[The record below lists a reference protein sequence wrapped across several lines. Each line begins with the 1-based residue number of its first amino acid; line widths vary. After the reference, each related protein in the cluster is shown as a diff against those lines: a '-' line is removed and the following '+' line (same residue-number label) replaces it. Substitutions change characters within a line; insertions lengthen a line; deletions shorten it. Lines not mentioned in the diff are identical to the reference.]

1 MKKVIKYCKAS
12 FFTALG
18 FMVAVL
24 FAPFVACAFIG
35 IATYEVWGQ
44 TTYEIDLE

>member
-12 FFTALG
+12 FFTVLG
-18 FMVAVL
+18 FMAAVL
-24 FAPFVACAFIG
+24 FAPFIACAFIG

-44 TTYEIDLE
+44 TTYEIDPE